1 MMIPERKLLNGNR
14 SYQAQIERLTPK
26 YVLDQV
32 NNSTLACYKLDWESE
47 HIVVTGALLPNAAV
61 SYSDVTKTWWISRHG
76 GTVPRLIMV

>member
-1 MMIPERKLLNGNR
+1 M
-14 SYQAQIERLTPK
+14 
-26 YVLDQV
+26 
-32 NNSTLACYKLDWESE
+32 ESE